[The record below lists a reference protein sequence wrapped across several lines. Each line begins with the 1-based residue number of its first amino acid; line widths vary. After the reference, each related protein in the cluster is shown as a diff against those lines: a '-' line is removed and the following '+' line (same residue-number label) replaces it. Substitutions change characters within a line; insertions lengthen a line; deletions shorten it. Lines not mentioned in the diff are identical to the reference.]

1 MILTKLYSLYGRLL
15 EEGKELPEIG
25 LSRQNFTL
33 RLVLSPN
40 GEVLRLE
47 DCRDLVEERSVG
59 KKGKETVKQ
68 KLVSHQELVPGE
80 SKSSG
85 SGINPCFLWDNV
97 SYFFGY
103 SADPKK
109 GEKGQQRA
117 VKAFEETRR
126 RYLAFEHLLQNTAY
140 SAFCR
145 FLETWQPGKIPEAG
159 TVSAD
164 ALISNVMIDVQ
175 GLGLLHQQSNL
186 VNWWREGGDEL
197 WKSGGPDL
205 PESKKKS
212 ANNEESMCLITGQ
225 RAPVA
230 LLHEPAIRGISGAQ
244 ATGAKLVSFNCS
256 AFESYGKAQSTNAP
270 VSQQAAFAY
279 CNALNYLLS
288 DNATRQRL
296 GDTTMVFWADA
307 PEEQRAEMQAILG
320 MSMDGVE
327 DEEQTESPMGVFDLF
342 ANVADEDS
350 RPEAQDTALLQRVRE
365 TVRSLAAG
373 RVPKTLLDSTGE
385 TPFYILGISPNAAR
399 LSVRFFYESG
409 FGELL
414 RNLAA
419 HGAALRMQRRG
430 TKFRD
435 PQCITPR
442 MILRETARESKEIP
456 PNYAGQLMRSIL
468 WNLPYPDSIAMAITR
483 RFRADRNINYIRCAY
498 LKAWLTRKNRNLNLT
513 TMLDT
518 ENKEIGYLLGRLFAA
533 LQKTQ
538 DDALGNINRTLRDSF
553 YASASVNPAG
563 VFPRLM
569 KLYNHHLS
577 KLPNAGQRVV
587 RDRLVQEIMS
597 GITSF
602 PAKLTLEQQGLFAIG
617 FYHQTQNFY
626 ASKNNTESSTN
637 L

>member
-1 MILTKLYSLYGRLL
+1 MILTKLNSLYNRLIA
-15 EEGKELPEIG
+15 EGKNLPEMG
-25 LSRQNFTL
+25 CSLQKFSF
-33 RLVLSPN
+33 RLILDREGHFV
-40 GEVLRLE
+40 RLE
-47 DCRDLVEERSVG
+47 DGRELVEEKSRD
-59 KKGKETVKQ
+59 KNGKEKI
-68 KLVSHQELVPGE
+68 KYRLVPHTDLVPGE
-80 SKSSG
+80 AKPPG
-85 SGINPCFLWDNV
+85 SGLNPSFLWDNAA
-97 SYFFGY
+97 YWLGY
-103 SADPKK
+103 QNPKK
-109 GEKGQQRA
+109 KATKPSSCEKLA
-117 VKAFEETRR
+117 ETKR
-126 RYLAFEHLLQNTAY
+126 RYLTFESLLQNEAY

-145 FLETWQPGKIPEAG
+145 FLESWDAG
-159 TVSAD
+159 MLPNELLETEGVLD
-164 ALISNVMIDVQ
+164 SNGMVEVLGI
-175 GLGLLHQQSNL
+175 GLLHQQYELIS
-186 VNWWREGGDEL
+186 WWKSSGAEL
-197 WKSGGPDL
+197 WKAGCLDL
-205 PESKKKS
+205 PEAKKKA
-212 ANNEESMCLITGQ
+212 ANDEMAMCLITGK

-230 LLHEPAIRGISGAQ
+230 LLHEPAIKGVVGAQ
-244 ATGAKLVSFNCS
+244 TSGAKLVSFNCS
-256 AFESYGKAQSTNAP
+256 AFESYGKTQSTNAP

-373 RVPKTLLDSTGE
+373 RVPKTLLDNAGE
-385 TPFYILGISPNAAR
+385 TPFYILGLSPNAAR

-409 FGELL
+409 FGVLL

-626 ASKNNTESSTN
+626 ASKNNNESSTN